1 MAIQNLIN
9 MNKRLEFLGG
19 DTEGRMIKG
28 KCKTLDKVLYASYQ
42 AAEASEIPNG
52 YKQNDIKE
60 LPQFKCL
67 INPNLNKADYDEK
80 IISTHYY
87 NNLKNGSVIRWI
99 GTDTVWL
106 VYLQALTED
115 AYFRAEIRRARYTI
129 NFKDDNG
136 EIVSVYAAIRG
147 PVETKITYLER
158 GNFRTDIPNWS
169 LNILMPANEVVL
181 KNIDR
186 YSRFVLKEKV
196 WRVMAVDTIST
207 PGIVEI
213 SVLENYINKD
223 VDDMENELTFGLVE
237 EQIDP
242 NPDNLDFYIDGKT
255 FLKPGEIAEYTIA
268 GKQEVLG
275 SWAWDE
281 KILCKIDYGK
291 FQVKSSVSA
300 QTILRFIP
308 FDSTI
313 EPIEKIIVVESLF

>member
-1 MAIQNLIN
+1 MK
-9 MNKRLEFLGG
+9 KRLEYLGG

-42 AAEASEIPNG
+42 AAEASEIPNR
-52 YKQNDIKE
+52 YKQNDVKE

-67 INPNLNKADYDEK
+67 INPNLNKQDYDEK

-87 NNLKNGSVIRWI
+87 NNLKNGSIIRWR

-136 EIVSVYAAIRG
+136 EIVSVYAAVRG
-147 PVETKITYLER
+147 PVETKINYLEK

-169 LNILMPANEVVL
+169 LNILMPASDIVL

-186 YSRFVLKEKV
+186 YSRFVLKGTV
-196 WRVMAVDTIST
+196 WRVMAVDSIST

-213 SVLENYINKD
+213 VALENYINKD
-223 VDDMENELTFGLVE
+223 VDDMENELTFGLIE
-237 EQIDP
+237 EKVDP
-242 NPDNLDFYIDGKT
+242 NPDGLENYIDGKT
-255 FLKPGEIAEYTIA
+255 FLKPGEIAEYSIVGMEQMLGTWEYDKKVICEIA
-268 GKQEVLG
+268 
-275 SWAWDE
+275 
-281 KILCKIDYGK
+281 YGK
-291 FQVKSSVSA
+291 FQVKSSVST
-300 QTILRFIP
+300 QTYLRFVP
-308 FDSTI
+308 FDTEI
-313 EPIEKIIVVESLF
+313 EPIEKIIVIESLF